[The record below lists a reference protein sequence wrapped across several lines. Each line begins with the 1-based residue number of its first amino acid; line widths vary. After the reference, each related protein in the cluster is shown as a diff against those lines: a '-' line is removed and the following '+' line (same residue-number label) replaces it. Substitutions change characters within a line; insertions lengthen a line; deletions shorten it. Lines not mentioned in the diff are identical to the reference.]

1 MRAEEVKLERLRQR
15 IEDHDWKLIRGQLS
29 VHENE
34 VATEFKDL
42 DGDSS
47 DESIAAVP
55 AKGFGAPQLEQVHRG
70 SPHDDHHGRVFS
82 PSRMD
87 AGGSVVMHDVQQAQL
102 GTAVQGSLVIAN
114 TSADGS
120 DDAEQTDT
128 SQVDKF
134 EAMNKELGFSAD
146 GLDDIDVDDDDDY
159 DGIDVDDF

>member
-42 DGDSS
+42 DAESS
-47 DESIAAVP
+47 DESIVAEP
-55 AKGFGAPQLEQVHRG
+55 ANGFGVTQLWLNCGLER
-70 SPHDDHHGRVFS
+70 DHNLTLGHVT
-82 PSRMD
+82 
-87 AGGSVVMHDVQQAQL
+87 AGGSVVMRDASPTKQQQI
-102 GTAVQGSLVIAN
+102 VQGSLVDVKA
-114 TSADGS
+114 SADGS

-128 SQVDKF
+128 SQADKF

-146 GLDDIDVDDDDDY
+146 GGLDDIDVDDDDD
-159 DGIDVDDF
+159 DDDIDVDDF